1 MDNYLS
7 ITNPLPENVNLF
19 NYSLPLIGYV
29 SRTNTP
35 GPEFDMVKQYVL
47 YLINKYKKLKKKS
60 IAVFIEPQI
69 DTGYPDIV
77 IVEYFSLPNLQWEKA
92 RNKLTISDLKILYY
106 IQSIGNISIE
116 QISSTLGYS
125 SDAVT
130 KSVKRLSE
138 SRLVYYSSKN
148 STINK
153 VKLSSYCR
161 IKSIIAVEAKVDKW
175 KDALRQASNN
185 TWFSTESFIL
195 MKRDTYSRDIIESC
209 KEKGIGVIIINGK
222 IKTKLSSAKRGFPV
236 SYASLQF
243 NEWLLRRINNM
254 GDQL

>member
-77 IVEYFSLPNLQWEKA
+77 IVEYFSLPN
-92 RNKLTISDLKILYY
+92 
-106 IQSIGNISIE
+106 
-116 QISSTLGYS
+116 
-125 SDAVT
+125 
-130 KSVKRLSE
+130 
-138 SRLVYYSSKN
+138 
-148 STINK
+148 
-153 VKLSSYCR
+153 
-161 IKSIIAVEAKVDKW
+161 
-175 KDALRQASNN
+175 
-185 TWFSTESFIL
+185 
-195 MKRDTYSRDIIESC
+195 
-209 KEKGIGVIIINGK
+209 
-222 IKTKLSSAKRGFPV
+222 
-236 SYASLQF
+236 
-243 NEWLLRRINNM
+243 
-254 GDQL
+254 